1 MQRLYSMFPGSVAGV
16 GLLILRMA
24 VIGSILG
31 CAYAQSYFA
40 SVGWAEV
47 AIGAVVLLI
56 GIGILTPLTCGVG
69 AIIELLYVFHSQ
81 SAGAWHV
88 MPALLAALSLCLLGP
103 GAFSLDARFFGRRR
117 VIVRAADE
125 LP

>member
-1 MQRLYSMFPGSVAGV
+1 MQRLYSMFPGSLAGV

-24 VIGSILG
+24 VIGSILE
-31 CAYAQSYFA
+31 CAYAQRHFFG

-56 GIGILTPLTCGVG
+56 GIGILTPVTCGVG
-69 AIIELLYVFHSQ
+69 VIIELLYAFHSH

-88 MPALLAALSLCLLGP
+88 IPALLATLSLCLLGP

-117 VIVRAADE
+117 VIVRAPD
-125 LP
+125 